1 MNYLAII
8 EMALGVILD
17 LADDYIDA
25 GVAQKIITL
34 AKQLLP
40 MLVGDFKDLQ
50 PVVISILQ
58 SVKQGVNVTQA
69 QRDDIDSMIASADI
83 DFDAAAADFNKRAHP
98 NG

>member
-8 EMALGVILD
+8 QVALGIILD
-17 LADDYIDA
+17 LADDYIDS
-25 GVAQKIITL
+25 GTAQKIITL

-50 PVVISILQ
+50 PVVLNILASI
-58 SVKQGVNVTQA
+58 KNGKNVTPE
-69 QRDDIDSMIASADI
+69 QRKEIDDMITSADI

-98 NG
+98 DG